1 MACSTLDCDNQ
12 EEAVVLES
20 LKTAV
25 AGLAATHALWALS
38 LLLDGQRYLLKP
50 VIPPLFAIAHLAI
63 ALLLTAGHRTHGHL
77 LATPVLT
84 YYMFFV
90 KPFEPIAEPQ
100 TVGILGVTAALLV
113 REIGKTPA
121 GLWRIILRLGIA
133 YPLVEWGLD
142 AFRNPA
148 HFKAYLSVN
157 PITSRIIPA
166 EALDYAVTWLGV
178 YELALASLIL
188 SGMLEKAAAAIAAA
202 TFLAFTAV
210 AGYPLAFPQN
220 IALAAAATLHP
231 SPPFRKYFENSKT
244 HSTRLNTSAPHY
256 PGMAVKATMYVYGS
270 VQAVGYRV
278 YVKNVAALM
287 GVRGLVRNRGDGSVE
302 IFAEAEKGVLD
313 RFMKA
318 IDVKGRPGDILS
330 LNVERLEVR
339 LEGEPG
345 YAGPWRKYTQFEI
358 DYGEEIG
365 RPVER
370 EMVESLE
377 LAKLYFTKLITEFK
391 DFREEFRDYREEFRD
406 YREEFRDYREEF
418 RDYRHEFRNFRDE
431 SLSISREILGEVK
444 GLKQEFRDYRE
455 EFRDFRQEF
464 GDFRNGSLNISREI
478 LDTSKEVLGEVKGLR
493 KDLQTILDERLTK
506 IEKDIAAIKAK
517 IGLL

>member
-1 MACSTLDCDNQ
+1 
-12 EEAVVLES
+12 
-20 LKTAV
+20 
-25 AGLAATHALWALS
+25 
-38 LLLDGQRYLLKP
+38 
-50 VIPPLFAIAHLAI
+50 
-63 ALLLTAGHRTHGHL
+63 
-77 LATPVLT
+77 
-84 YYMFFV
+84 
-90 KPFEPIAEPQ
+90 
-100 TVGILGVTAALLV
+100 
-113 REIGKTPA
+113 
-121 GLWRIILRLGIA
+121 
-133 YPLVEWGLD
+133 
-142 AFRNPA
+142 
-148 HFKAYLSVN
+148 
-157 PITSRIIPA
+157 
-166 EALDYAVTWLGV
+166 
-178 YELALASLIL
+178 
-188 SGMLEKAAAAIAAA
+188 
-202 TFLAFTAV
+202 
-210 AGYPLAFPQN
+210 
-220 IALAAAATLHP
+220 
-231 SPPFRKYFENSKT
+231 
-244 HSTRLNTSAPHY
+244 
-256 PGMAVKATMYVYGS
+256 MAVKATMYVYGS

-302 IFAEAEKGVLD
+302 IFAEAERDVLE

-318 IDVKGRPGDILS
+318 IDVKGRQGDILS

-406 YREEFRDYREEF
+406 
-418 RDYRHEFRNFRDE
+418 
-431 SLSISREILGEVK
+431 
-444 GLKQEFRDYRE
+444 
-455 EFRDFRQEF
+455 FRQEF

>member
-1 MACSTLDCDNQ
+1 
-12 EEAVVLES
+12 
-20 LKTAV
+20 
-25 AGLAATHALWALS
+25 
-38 LLLDGQRYLLKP
+38 
-50 VIPPLFAIAHLAI
+50 
-63 ALLLTAGHRTHGHL
+63 
-77 LATPVLT
+77 
-84 YYMFFV
+84 
-90 KPFEPIAEPQ
+90 
-100 TVGILGVTAALLV
+100 
-113 REIGKTPA
+113 
-121 GLWRIILRLGIA
+121 
-133 YPLVEWGLD
+133 
-142 AFRNPA
+142 
-148 HFKAYLSVN
+148 
-157 PITSRIIPA
+157 
-166 EALDYAVTWLGV
+166 
-178 YELALASLIL
+178 
-188 SGMLEKAAAAIAAA
+188 
-202 TFLAFTAV
+202 
-210 AGYPLAFPQN
+210 
-220 IALAAAATLHP
+220 
-231 SPPFRKYFENSKT
+231 
-244 HSTRLNTSAPHY
+244 
-256 PGMAVKATMYVYGS
+256 MAVKATMYVYGS

-318 IDVKGRPGDILS
+318 IDVKGRQGDILS

-391 DFREEFRDYREEFRD
+391 DFREEFRDYREEFRDYREEFRDYREEFRD

>member
-1 MACSTLDCDNQ
+1 
-12 EEAVVLES
+12 
-20 LKTAV
+20 
-25 AGLAATHALWALS
+25 
-38 LLLDGQRYLLKP
+38 
-50 VIPPLFAIAHLAI
+50 
-63 ALLLTAGHRTHGHL
+63 
-77 LATPVLT
+77 
-84 YYMFFV
+84 
-90 KPFEPIAEPQ
+90 
-100 TVGILGVTAALLV
+100 
-113 REIGKTPA
+113 
-121 GLWRIILRLGIA
+121 
-133 YPLVEWGLD
+133 
-142 AFRNPA
+142 
-148 HFKAYLSVN
+148 
-157 PITSRIIPA
+157 
-166 EALDYAVTWLGV
+166 
-178 YELALASLIL
+178 
-188 SGMLEKAAAAIAAA
+188 
-202 TFLAFTAV
+202 
-210 AGYPLAFPQN
+210 
-220 IALAAAATLHP
+220 
-231 SPPFRKYFENSKT
+231 
-244 HSTRLNTSAPHY
+244 
-256 PGMAVKATMYVYGS
+256 MAVKATMYVYGS

-406 YREEFRDYREEF
+406 YREEFRDF
-418 RDYRHEFRNFRDE
+418 RHEFRNFRDE

>member
-1 MACSTLDCDNQ
+1 
-12 EEAVVLES
+12 
-20 LKTAV
+20 
-25 AGLAATHALWALS
+25 
-38 LLLDGQRYLLKP
+38 
-50 VIPPLFAIAHLAI
+50 
-63 ALLLTAGHRTHGHL
+63 
-77 LATPVLT
+77 
-84 YYMFFV
+84 
-90 KPFEPIAEPQ
+90 
-100 TVGILGVTAALLV
+100 
-113 REIGKTPA
+113 
-121 GLWRIILRLGIA
+121 
-133 YPLVEWGLD
+133 
-142 AFRNPA
+142 
-148 HFKAYLSVN
+148 
-157 PITSRIIPA
+157 
-166 EALDYAVTWLGV
+166 
-178 YELALASLIL
+178 
-188 SGMLEKAAAAIAAA
+188 
-202 TFLAFTAV
+202 
-210 AGYPLAFPQN
+210 
-220 IALAAAATLHP
+220 
-231 SPPFRKYFENSKT
+231 
-244 HSTRLNTSAPHY
+244 
-256 PGMAVKATMYVYGS
+256 MAVKATMYVYGS

-302 IFAEAEKGVLD
+302 IFAEAERDVLE
-313 RFMKA
+313 RFIKA

-406 YREEFRDYREEF
+406 
-418 RDYRHEFRNFRDE
+418 
-431 SLSISREILGEVK
+431 
-444 GLKQEFRDYRE
+444 
-455 EFRDFRQEF
+455 FRQEF

>member
-1 MACSTLDCDNQ
+1 
-12 EEAVVLES
+12 
-20 LKTAV
+20 
-25 AGLAATHALWALS
+25 
-38 LLLDGQRYLLKP
+38 
-50 VIPPLFAIAHLAI
+50 
-63 ALLLTAGHRTHGHL
+63 
-77 LATPVLT
+77 
-84 YYMFFV
+84 
-90 KPFEPIAEPQ
+90 
-100 TVGILGVTAALLV
+100 
-113 REIGKTPA
+113 
-121 GLWRIILRLGIA
+121 
-133 YPLVEWGLD
+133 
-142 AFRNPA
+142 
-148 HFKAYLSVN
+148 
-157 PITSRIIPA
+157 
-166 EALDYAVTWLGV
+166 
-178 YELALASLIL
+178 
-188 SGMLEKAAAAIAAA
+188 
-202 TFLAFTAV
+202 
-210 AGYPLAFPQN
+210 
-220 IALAAAATLHP
+220 
-231 SPPFRKYFENSKT
+231 
-244 HSTRLNTSAPHY
+244 
-256 PGMAVKATMYVYGS
+256 MAVKATMYVYGS

-287 GVRGLVRNRGDGSVE
+287 GVRGLVRNLGNGSVE
-302 IFAEAEKGVLD
+302 IFAEAEKEVLE
-313 RFMKA
+313 RFIKA

-330 LNVERLEVR
+330 MNVERLEVR

-418 RDYRHEFRNFRDE
+418 RD
-431 SLSISREILGEVK
+431 
-444 GLKQEFRDYRE
+444 
-455 EFRDFRQEF
+455 FRQEF
-464 GDFRNGSLNISREI
+464 GDFRNGSLSISREI

>member
-1 MACSTLDCDNQ
+1 
-12 EEAVVLES
+12 
-20 LKTAV
+20 
-25 AGLAATHALWALS
+25 
-38 LLLDGQRYLLKP
+38 
-50 VIPPLFAIAHLAI
+50 
-63 ALLLTAGHRTHGHL
+63 
-77 LATPVLT
+77 
-84 YYMFFV
+84 
-90 KPFEPIAEPQ
+90 
-100 TVGILGVTAALLV
+100 
-113 REIGKTPA
+113 
-121 GLWRIILRLGIA
+121 
-133 YPLVEWGLD
+133 
-142 AFRNPA
+142 
-148 HFKAYLSVN
+148 
-157 PITSRIIPA
+157 
-166 EALDYAVTWLGV
+166 
-178 YELALASLIL
+178 
-188 SGMLEKAAAAIAAA
+188 
-202 TFLAFTAV
+202 
-210 AGYPLAFPQN
+210 
-220 IALAAAATLHP
+220 
-231 SPPFRKYFENSKT
+231 
-244 HSTRLNTSAPHY
+244 
-256 PGMAVKATMYVYGS
+256 MAVKATMYVYGS

-302 IFAEAEKGVLD
+302 IFAEAERDVLE
-313 RFMKA
+313 RFIKA
-318 IDVKGRPGDILS
+318 IDVKGRHGDILS

-418 RDYRHEFRNFRDE
+418 RD
-431 SLSISREILGEVK
+431 
-444 GLKQEFRDYRE
+444 
-455 EFRDFRQEF
+455 FRQEF

>member
-1 MACSTLDCDNQ
+1 
-12 EEAVVLES
+12 
-20 LKTAV
+20 
-25 AGLAATHALWALS
+25 
-38 LLLDGQRYLLKP
+38 
-50 VIPPLFAIAHLAI
+50 
-63 ALLLTAGHRTHGHL
+63 
-77 LATPVLT
+77 
-84 YYMFFV
+84 
-90 KPFEPIAEPQ
+90 
-100 TVGILGVTAALLV
+100 
-113 REIGKTPA
+113 
-121 GLWRIILRLGIA
+121 
-133 YPLVEWGLD
+133 
-142 AFRNPA
+142 
-148 HFKAYLSVN
+148 
-157 PITSRIIPA
+157 
-166 EALDYAVTWLGV
+166 
-178 YELALASLIL
+178 
-188 SGMLEKAAAAIAAA
+188 
-202 TFLAFTAV
+202 
-210 AGYPLAFPQN
+210 
-220 IALAAAATLHP
+220 
-231 SPPFRKYFENSKT
+231 
-244 HSTRLNTSAPHY
+244 
-256 PGMAVKATMYVYGS
+256 MAVKATMYVYGS

-318 IDVKGRPGDILS
+318 IDVKGRHGDILS

-391 DFREEFRDYREEFRD
+391 DFREEFRD

>member
-1 MACSTLDCDNQ
+1 
-12 EEAVVLES
+12 
-20 LKTAV
+20 
-25 AGLAATHALWALS
+25 
-38 LLLDGQRYLLKP
+38 
-50 VIPPLFAIAHLAI
+50 
-63 ALLLTAGHRTHGHL
+63 
-77 LATPVLT
+77 
-84 YYMFFV
+84 
-90 KPFEPIAEPQ
+90 
-100 TVGILGVTAALLV
+100 
-113 REIGKTPA
+113 
-121 GLWRIILRLGIA
+121 
-133 YPLVEWGLD
+133 
-142 AFRNPA
+142 
-148 HFKAYLSVN
+148 
-157 PITSRIIPA
+157 
-166 EALDYAVTWLGV
+166 
-178 YELALASLIL
+178 
-188 SGMLEKAAAAIAAA
+188 
-202 TFLAFTAV
+202 
-210 AGYPLAFPQN
+210 
-220 IALAAAATLHP
+220 
-231 SPPFRKYFENSKT
+231 
-244 HSTRLNTSAPHY
+244 
-256 PGMAVKATMYVYGS
+256 MAVKATMYVYGS

-287 GVRGLVRNRGDGSVE
+287 GVKGLVRNRGDGSVE

-318 IDVKGRPGDILS
+318 IDVKGRQGDILS

-406 YREEFRDYREEF
+406 F
-418 RDYRHEFRNFRDE
+418 RHEFRNFRDE

-455 EFRDFRQEF
+455 EFRDFRHEFRNFRDESLSISREILGEVKGLKQEFRDYREEFRDFRHEF
-464 GDFRNGSLNISREI
+464 GDFRNGSLSISRDI

>member
-1 MACSTLDCDNQ
+1 
-12 EEAVVLES
+12 
-20 LKTAV
+20 
-25 AGLAATHALWALS
+25 
-38 LLLDGQRYLLKP
+38 
-50 VIPPLFAIAHLAI
+50 
-63 ALLLTAGHRTHGHL
+63 
-77 LATPVLT
+77 
-84 YYMFFV
+84 
-90 KPFEPIAEPQ
+90 
-100 TVGILGVTAALLV
+100 
-113 REIGKTPA
+113 
-121 GLWRIILRLGIA
+121 
-133 YPLVEWGLD
+133 
-142 AFRNPA
+142 
-148 HFKAYLSVN
+148 
-157 PITSRIIPA
+157 
-166 EALDYAVTWLGV
+166 
-178 YELALASLIL
+178 
-188 SGMLEKAAAAIAAA
+188 
-202 TFLAFTAV
+202 
-210 AGYPLAFPQN
+210 
-220 IALAAAATLHP
+220 
-231 SPPFRKYFENSKT
+231 
-244 HSTRLNTSAPHY
+244 
-256 PGMAVKATMYVYGS
+256 MAVKATMYVYGS

-318 IDVKGRPGDILS
+318 IDVKGRQGDILS

-406 YREEFRDYREEF
+406 F
-418 RDYRHEFRNFRDE
+418 RHEFRNFRDE

-444 GLKQEFRDYRE
+444 GLKQ

>member
-1 MACSTLDCDNQ
+1 
-12 EEAVVLES
+12 
-20 LKTAV
+20 
-25 AGLAATHALWALS
+25 
-38 LLLDGQRYLLKP
+38 
-50 VIPPLFAIAHLAI
+50 
-63 ALLLTAGHRTHGHL
+63 
-77 LATPVLT
+77 
-84 YYMFFV
+84 
-90 KPFEPIAEPQ
+90 
-100 TVGILGVTAALLV
+100 
-113 REIGKTPA
+113 
-121 GLWRIILRLGIA
+121 
-133 YPLVEWGLD
+133 
-142 AFRNPA
+142 
-148 HFKAYLSVN
+148 
-157 PITSRIIPA
+157 
-166 EALDYAVTWLGV
+166 
-178 YELALASLIL
+178 
-188 SGMLEKAAAAIAAA
+188 
-202 TFLAFTAV
+202 
-210 AGYPLAFPQN
+210 
-220 IALAAAATLHP
+220 
-231 SPPFRKYFENSKT
+231 
-244 HSTRLNTSAPHY
+244 
-256 PGMAVKATMYVYGS
+256 MAVKATMYVYGS

-406 YREEFRDYREEF
+406 FR
-418 RDYRHEFRNFRDE
+418 H
-431 SLSISREILGEVK
+431 
-444 GLKQEFRDYRE
+444 
-455 EFRDFRQEF
+455 EF

>member
-1 MACSTLDCDNQ
+1 
-12 EEAVVLES
+12 
-20 LKTAV
+20 
-25 AGLAATHALWALS
+25 
-38 LLLDGQRYLLKP
+38 
-50 VIPPLFAIAHLAI
+50 
-63 ALLLTAGHRTHGHL
+63 
-77 LATPVLT
+77 
-84 YYMFFV
+84 
-90 KPFEPIAEPQ
+90 
-100 TVGILGVTAALLV
+100 
-113 REIGKTPA
+113 
-121 GLWRIILRLGIA
+121 
-133 YPLVEWGLD
+133 
-142 AFRNPA
+142 
-148 HFKAYLSVN
+148 
-157 PITSRIIPA
+157 
-166 EALDYAVTWLGV
+166 
-178 YELALASLIL
+178 
-188 SGMLEKAAAAIAAA
+188 
-202 TFLAFTAV
+202 
-210 AGYPLAFPQN
+210 
-220 IALAAAATLHP
+220 
-231 SPPFRKYFENSKT
+231 
-244 HSTRLNTSAPHY
+244 
-256 PGMAVKATMYVYGS
+256 MAVKATMYVYGS

-406 YREEFRDYREEF
+406 F
-418 RDYRHEFRNFRDE
+418 RHEFRNFRDE

>member
-1 MACSTLDCDNQ
+1 
-12 EEAVVLES
+12 
-20 LKTAV
+20 
-25 AGLAATHALWALS
+25 
-38 LLLDGQRYLLKP
+38 
-50 VIPPLFAIAHLAI
+50 
-63 ALLLTAGHRTHGHL
+63 
-77 LATPVLT
+77 
-84 YYMFFV
+84 
-90 KPFEPIAEPQ
+90 
-100 TVGILGVTAALLV
+100 
-113 REIGKTPA
+113 
-121 GLWRIILRLGIA
+121 
-133 YPLVEWGLD
+133 
-142 AFRNPA
+142 
-148 HFKAYLSVN
+148 
-157 PITSRIIPA
+157 
-166 EALDYAVTWLGV
+166 
-178 YELALASLIL
+178 
-188 SGMLEKAAAAIAAA
+188 
-202 TFLAFTAV
+202 
-210 AGYPLAFPQN
+210 
-220 IALAAAATLHP
+220 
-231 SPPFRKYFENSKT
+231 
-244 HSTRLNTSAPHY
+244 
-256 PGMAVKATMYVYGS
+256 MAVKATMYVYGS

-302 IFAEAEKGVLD
+302 IFAEAERDVLE

-318 IDVKGRPGDILS
+318 IDVKGRQGDILS

-406 YREEFRDYREEF
+406 
-418 RDYRHEFRNFRDE
+418 
-431 SLSISREILGEVK
+431 
-444 GLKQEFRDYRE
+444 
-455 EFRDFRQEF
+455 FRQEF

-493 KDLQTILDERLTK
+493 KDLQTILDERLAK

>member
-1 MACSTLDCDNQ
+1 
-12 EEAVVLES
+12 
-20 LKTAV
+20 
-25 AGLAATHALWALS
+25 
-38 LLLDGQRYLLKP
+38 
-50 VIPPLFAIAHLAI
+50 
-63 ALLLTAGHRTHGHL
+63 
-77 LATPVLT
+77 
-84 YYMFFV
+84 
-90 KPFEPIAEPQ
+90 
-100 TVGILGVTAALLV
+100 
-113 REIGKTPA
+113 
-121 GLWRIILRLGIA
+121 
-133 YPLVEWGLD
+133 
-142 AFRNPA
+142 
-148 HFKAYLSVN
+148 
-157 PITSRIIPA
+157 
-166 EALDYAVTWLGV
+166 
-178 YELALASLIL
+178 
-188 SGMLEKAAAAIAAA
+188 
-202 TFLAFTAV
+202 
-210 AGYPLAFPQN
+210 
-220 IALAAAATLHP
+220 
-231 SPPFRKYFENSKT
+231 
-244 HSTRLNTSAPHY
+244 
-256 PGMAVKATMYVYGS
+256 MAVKATMYVYGS

-318 IDVKGRPGDILS
+318 IDVKGRQGDILS

-406 YREEFRDYREEF
+406 
-418 RDYRHEFRNFRDE
+418 
-431 SLSISREILGEVK
+431 
-444 GLKQEFRDYRE
+444 
-455 EFRDFRQEF
+455 FRQEF